1 MDLGERIRAL
11 RGSDRLLP
19 ALEGLAPS
27 YLVGGGVRDLL
38 LGAESVDLDVVV
50 EGDGVATA
58 RALAERVGGEVVVHE
73 RFGTATV
80 TASGLY
86 VDFATARR
94 ERYPGP
100 GALPEVEPAPLDED
114 LGRRDFT
121 INAMA
126 AALSPGPLGALR
138 DPHGG
143 ESDLAAGVVRA
154 LHARSF
160 EDDPTRLLRALRYE
174 ARFGFRMD
182 PDTERHAIEAAVA
195 GAPATVSG
203 SRVRDE
209 LLDLLAEPSA
219 PAAVARMA
227 ALGIDRGLDPS
238 LGAQPAL
245 VERALAAAPLVGA
258 EPRFAGLAALVAS
271 DPDAV
276 ADWVESL
283 HLNAEDRDA
292 VLRAARK
299 APGMAETLSSR
310 PSPAALHALLHC
322 EPPELM
328 ALALA
333 LGAPREVI
341 EQFVDEIAPT
351 RLEITGDDL
360 KAAGVP
366 ESPLLGQ
373 ALRETL
379 QAKLEG
385 DVNGR
390 DEELEHALGVVRRE
404 RGL

>member
-1 MDLGERIRAL
+1 MDLGDRIRAL
-11 RGSDRLLP
+11 RGSERLLP
-19 ALEGLAPS
+19 ALEGLPPS
-27 YLVGGGVRDLL
+27 WLVGGGVRDLL
-38 LGAESVDLDVVV
+38 LGADSVDLDVVV
-50 EGDGVATA
+50 EGDAVAAA
-58 RALAERVGGEVVVHE
+58 RTVADRLEAEVVVHD

-80 TASGLY
+80 RATDLY
-86 VDFATARR
+86 VDFATSRR
-94 ERYPGP
+94 EHYPAP

-114 LGRRDFT
+114 LARRDFT

-126 AALSPGPLGALR
+126 AALSHAPLGALR

-143 ESDLAAGVVRA
+143 EGDLRAGVVRV
-154 LHARSF
+154 LHPRSF
-160 EDDPTRLLRALRYE
+160 FDDPTRLLRALRYE

-182 PDTERHAIEAAVA
+182 PQTEHQAVEAAVA
-195 GAPATVSG
+195 GAPSTVSG

-209 LLDLLAEPSA
+209 LLDLLGEPTA

-258 EPRFAGLAALVAS
+258 LPRFAGLAALVAS
-271 DPDAV
+271 DPDGV
-276 ADWVESL
+276 AEWVESL
-283 HLNAEDRDA
+283 HLKAEDRDA

-299 APGMAETLSSR
+299 AAGITDALAAD

-333 LGAPREVI
+333 LGAPREVV
-341 EQFVDEIAPT
+341 QRYVDDIAQT

-360 KAAGVP
+360 KDAGVP
-366 ESPLLGQ
+366 ESRLLGQ

-379 QAKLEG
+379 KAKLEG
-385 DVNGR
+385 DVSGR
-390 DEELEHALGVVRRE
+390 EEELEHALGVVRRE

>member
-19 ALEGLAPS
+19 ALEGLPPS

-38 LGAESVDLDVVV
+38 LGADSVDLDVVV
-50 EGDGVATA
+50 EGDGVAAA
-58 RALAERVGGEVVVHE
+58 RAVAERVAGELVEHD

-80 TASGLY
+80 KAPDLY

-94 ERYPGP
+94 ERYPAP
-100 GALPEVEPAPLDED
+100 GALPDVEPAPLDED

-143 ESDLAAGVVRA
+143 EADLAGGVVRV
-154 LHARSF
+154 LHPGSF
-160 EDDPTRLLRALRYE
+160 LDDPTRLLRALRYE

-182 PDTERHAIEAAVA
+182 PDTEHQAIEAAVA
-195 GAPATVSG
+195 GAPSTVSG

-209 LLDLLAEPSA
+209 LLDLLGEQAA

-245 VERALAAAPLVGA
+245 VERALAAARLVGA
-258 EPRFAGLAALVAS
+258 QPRFAGLAALVAS
-271 DPDAV
+271 DPDGV

-283 HLNAEDRDA
+283 HLKAEDRDA

-299 APGMAETLSSR
+299 APAMVDPLAAN

-333 LGAPREVI
+333 LGAPRDVVER
-341 EQFVDEIAPT
+341 FVGEIAQT

-373 ALRETL
+373 ALEETL
-379 QAKLEG
+379 KAKLEG

-390 DEELEHALGVVRRE
+390 EEELEHALGVVRRE